1 MAGMFFQESFS
12 SSVDFPTYIPWQ
24 TLSSDLSD
32 KLKHGSIR
40 INRSNRVEYAT
51 IQEEGT
57 PLLENGKH
65 KGDGPITDG
74 SIMTE
79 AVKGGTS
86 WPVASFLLVNAALGA
101 GVLNYPYAYD
111 KAGGVFFAALLQIL
125 MMAILIGTMLVLV
138 YCADL
143 NNDSTYHDVLLSL
156 CGRRAQQCAALSIL
170 LTCYGICITFL
181 IIIGDQYDRLF
192 LSLFEKGFCEWW
204 FLDRRFTI
212 TITAIFFILPMCYFQ
227 RLDFLR
233 YASTLGIFA
242 MLYPVFLTVYEY
254 YKMDAN
260 PGKVKVF
267 PDSAVQ
273 VFVVIPVFSFAYQ
286 THEIVVP
293 VYACMKNRNIRDF
306 SKATFL
312 AMAILFVIYC
322 MAGSFGY
329 ITFGSKIAPDIM
341 EQYDAR
347 DPVVL
352 IGIGALVVKMI
363 TTYPQLVLCGR
374 GALDGLYAEFA
385 KLTTDQ
391 FIRGEFKRRIIVTS
405 IWFAT
410 TVLLAVLAPNIGV
423 VIELLGC
430 LASVNIYIFPG
441 LCLIALTFRND
452 EALHKWR
459 SVIQVTAASAMIL
472 FGTFVFGV
480 VASKVVLYDILGHAS
495 TPAHFK
501 CR

>member
-1 MAGMFFQESFS
+1 MFFHESFS

-51 IQEEGT
+51 IHEEGT
-57 PLLENGKH
+57 PLLENGARKGEGPI
-65 KGDGPITDG
+65 GDG
-74 SIMTE
+74 SVMTE

-86 WPVASFLLVNAALGA
+86 WPVASFLLINAALGA
-101 GVLNYPYAYD
+101 GVLNYPFAYD
-111 KAGGVFFAALLQIL
+111 KAGGVYFAAFLQII
-125 MMAILIGTMLVLV
+125 MMVILISTMLVLV
-138 YCADL
+138 HCADL
-143 NNDSTYHDVLLSL
+143 NGDNTYHDVLMSM
-156 CGRRAQQCAALSIL
+156 CGRRAQQCAAISIL

-192 LSLFEKGFCEWW
+192 LSVFEKEFCNHWY
-204 FLDRRFTI
+204 LDRHFTI
-212 TITAIFFILPMCYFQ
+212 SLTAIFFILPMCYFQ

-242 MLYPVFLTVYEY
+242 MLYPVFLTIYEY
-254 YKMDAN
+254 YILPPQA
-260 PGKVKVF
+260 GRVKTM

-293 VYACMKNRNIRDF
+293 VYACMKERNI
-306 SKATFL
+306 KAFTKSTFL
-312 AMAILFVIYC
+312 AMGFLFFIYC
-322 MAGSFGY
+322 FAGSFGY
-329 ITFGSKIAPDIM
+329 ITFGSLIAPDIM
-341 EQYDAR
+341 EQYDAT

-352 IGIGALVVKMI
+352 IGIGALVIKMI
-363 TTYPQLVLCGR
+363 TTYPQLVVCGR

-385 KLTTDQ
+385 KLSTDD
-391 FIRGEFKRRIIVTS
+391 FIKGEYKRRIIVTT
-405 IWFAT
+405 IWFIT
-410 TVLLAVLAPNIGV
+410 TVLLSVLTPNIGV

-430 LASVNIYIFPG
+430 LASVNIFIFPG
-441 LCLIALTFRND
+441 ICLIAL
-452 EALHKWR
+452 ALKEDDGLR
-459 SVIQVTAASAMIL
+459 KFTSIAKYIVASAMIT
-472 FGTFVFGV
+472 FGAFVFGV
-480 VASKVVLYDILGHAS
+480 VFSKVLIIDLQGSSSVPQSH
-495 TPAHFK
+495 K

>member
-1 MAGMFFQESFS
+1 MFFQESFS

-51 IQEEGT
+51 IHEEGT
-57 PLLENGKH
+57 PLLENGSRKPE
-65 KGDGPITDG
+65 GPITDG
-74 SIMTE
+74 SVITE

-101 GVLNYPYAYD
+101 GVLNYPFAYD
-111 KAGGVFFAALLQIL
+111 KAGGVYFAALLQVL
-125 MMAILIGTMLVLV
+125 MMVILISTMLVLV

-143 NNDSTYHDVLLSL
+143 NGDTTYHDVLLSM

-170 LTCYGICITFL
+170 LTCFGICITFL

-192 LSLFEKGFCEWW
+192 LSLFEKEFCHSWY
-204 FLDRRFTI
+204 LDRRFTI
-212 TITAIFFILPMCYFQ
+212 SISAFIFILPMCYFQ

-233 YASTLGIFA
+233 YASSLGIFA

-254 YKMDAN
+254 YVLGVV
-260 PGKVKVF
+260 PGKIKTV

-293 VYACMKNRNIRDF
+293 VYACMKDR
-306 SKATFL
+306 SLKAFTKSTFL
-312 AMAILFVIYC
+312 AMGFLFFVYC
-322 MAGSFGY
+322 IAGSFGY
-329 ITFGSKIAPDIM
+329 STFGNKIAADIM

-347 DPVVL
+347 DPIVL
-352 IGIGALVVKMI
+352 IGIGALVIKMI
-363 TTYPQLVLCGR
+363 TTYPQLVVCGR
-374 GALDGLYAEFA
+374 GALDGLYAEFV
-385 KLTTDQ
+385 KLSTDD
-391 FIRGEFKRRIIVTS
+391 FIKGEFKRRIVVTS
-405 IWFAT
+405 LWFLA
-410 TVLLAVLAPNIGV
+410 TVLLAILTPNIGV

-430 LASVNIYIFPG
+430 LASVNIFIFPG
-441 LCLIALTFRND
+441 ICLIALTFRED
-452 EALHKWR
+452 EYADRFR
-459 SVIQVTAASAMIL
+459 SKVMYGVASAMIA
-472 FGTFVFGV
+472 FGFFVFGV
-480 VASKVVLYDILGHAS
+480 VFSKVIMVDFLGDQ
-495 TPAHFK
+495 PVEQRFK

>member
-1 MAGMFFQESFS
+1 MFFQESFT

-24 TLSSDLSD
+24 TLSSEVTD

-57 PLLENGKH
+57 PLLENGNRKG
-65 KGDGPITDG
+65 GDGPVTDG
-74 SIMTE
+74 SIVTE
-79 AVKGGTS
+79 AVRGGTS
-86 WPVASFLLVNAALGA
+86 WPASAFLLVNAALGA

-111 KAGGVFFAALLQIL
+111 KAGGVAFAAFLQII
-125 MMAILIGTMLVLV
+125 MMVVLISTMLVLV
-138 YCADL
+138 YAADV
-143 NNDSTYHDVLLSL
+143 NHDNTYHDVLLSL

-192 LSLFEKGFCEWW
+192 LSLYEKDFCHTWY
-204 FLDRRFTI
+204 LDRQFTI
-212 TITAIFFILPMCYFQ
+212 TVTAILLILPMCYFQ

-242 MLYPVFLTVYEY
+242 MLYPVFLTIYEY
-254 YKMDAN
+254 YKLGAA
-260 PGKVKVF
+260 PGKIKYM

-293 VYACMKNRNIRDF
+293 VYACMKHRNLKDF
-306 SKATFL
+306 TKATFL
-312 AMAILFVIYC
+312 AMFILFFIYC
-322 MAGSFGY
+322 FAGSFGY
-329 ITFGSKIAPDIM
+329 MTFGSLIAPDIM
-341 EQYDAR
+341 EQYDAN
-347 DPVVL
+347 DPFVL
-352 IGIGALVVKMI
+352 VGIGALVIKMI

-391 FIRGEFKRRIIVTS
+391 FIKGEFKRRIVVTTL
-405 IWFAT
+405 WFIS

-430 LASVNIYIFPG
+430 LASVNIFIFPG
-441 LCLIALTFRND
+441 LCLIALTFRTDDNLED
-452 EALHKWR
+452 WKSRAK
-459 SVIQVTAASAMIL
+459 VFVACAMIA
-472 FGTFVFGV
+472 FGAFVFGV
-480 VASKVVLYDILGHAS
+480 VFSKVIMYDMMSNGPKEGNH
-495 TPAHFK
+495 PK
-501 CR
+501 CL